1 MTHHDSLI
9 GDRITGLPVLFEHH
23 FHAIKALFSLAILP
37 HHSRLSNTSLHI
49 NTYRIKMKFSVLSIL
64 VTVVA
69 AAALPT
75 EKPNKGRYPYEQVT
89 CSLLFRLD

>member
-1 MTHHDSLI
+1 
-9 GDRITGLPVLFEHH
+9 
-23 FHAIKALFSLAILP
+23 
-37 HHSRLSNTSLHI
+37 
-49 NTYRIKMKFSVLSIL
+49 MKFSVLSIL

-75 EKPNKGRYPYEQVT
+75 EKPNKGRYPYQQAT